1 MPWYIKTYGDPKWGP
16 KWPGAEIHHELP
28 LKYGGTNSIIYS
40 LCQEN
45 SINKQSLLG
54 GLHIN

>member
-16 KWPGAEIHHELP
+16 KSPGAEIHHELP
-28 LKYGGTNSIIYS
+28 LKYGEQIRCLIYF

-45 SINKQSLLG
+45 SINKQ
-54 GLHIN
+54 